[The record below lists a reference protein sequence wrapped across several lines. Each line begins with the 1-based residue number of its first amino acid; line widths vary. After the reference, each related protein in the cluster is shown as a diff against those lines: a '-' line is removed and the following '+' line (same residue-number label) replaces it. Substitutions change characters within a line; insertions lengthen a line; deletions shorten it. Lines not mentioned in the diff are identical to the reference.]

1 MARETKLKIFAVNVA
16 MHAPH
21 KAERYVE
28 LMKAVYKAKR
38 VVASRGVNGL
48 LVGELAAFDKNDWTK
63 GMIGEIYRFVRID
76 PNDPWFNLENK
87 EQADEDDLR
96 NLSIPE
102 HLKPQLVRFPF
113 VFFPKGHR
121 MYVVSHF
128 QGQAL
133 GPATA
138 EKFLSDIFS
147 FPEIVK
153 NWEVEVSVEPDR
165 DGVDSI
171 LQMHELH
178 NLHIEIFRPNADDH
192 DQEERELLERMEEQG
207 AKKLVIDL
215 ASGRTGE
222 LTPNKE
228 TKTLARIGASNGK
241 VIGSGRDEHDAPKV
255 LSTKDIPWV
264 EPVFYD
270 SRVQTMYEALRQGA
284 TDMHKK
290 IMGR

>member
-1 MARETKLKIFAVNVA
+1 
-16 MHAPH
+16 
-21 KAERYVE
+21 
-28 LMKAVYKAKR
+28 
-38 VVASRGVNGL
+38 
-48 LVGELAAFDKNDWTK
+48 
-63 GMIGEIYRFVRID
+63 
-76 PNDPWFNLENK
+76 
-87 EQADEDDLR
+87 
-96 NLSIPE
+96 
-102 HLKPQLVRFPF
+102 
-113 VFFPKGHR
+113 
-121 MYVVSHF
+121 MYIVSHF

-133 GPATA
+133 GPTTA
-138 EKFLSDIFS
+138 EKFLSEIFS

-284 TDMHKK
+284 TDMHRK